1 METIVQ
7 QKQELVRLI
16 ESVNDPSVLEAVKGL
31 LNESES
37 IYAWKETLD
46 FLADE
51 AEKDIKLGNVYL
63 SEEFKAKID
72 AKLASSK

>member
-1 METIVQ
+1 METIAQ

-16 ESVNDPSVLEAVKGL
+16 ESVNDPSVLEAVKDL
-31 LNESES
+31 LNESENM
-37 IYAWKETLD
+37 YAWKGTLN

-51 AEKDIKLGNVYL
+51 AENNIKLGNVYS

-72 AKLASSK
+72 AKLGSQK

>member
-1 METIVQ
+1 METIVH

-16 ESVNDPSVLEAVKGL
+16 ESVNDPSVLEAVKDL
-31 LNESES
+31 LNESEN
-37 IYAWKETLD
+37 IYAWKETLN

-51 AEKDIKLGNVYL
+51 GEKDIKLGNVYS

-72 AKLASSK
+72 AKLASNQ